1 MRLENLSMPCLAA
14 PGQSGGSGSAWA
26 TMESAFAGGT
36 RDLLETEPTNE
47 TGVQHIGLR
56 VAREELLLAVRHVRE
71 IIMLPTITFVPR
83 APAAIE
89 GILALRG
96 EIMPVLNLRRLWK
109 LERGSPTSH
118 TRVVVLQHEE
128 GGFGVIVDEIT
139 DFVSLEEAHIEA
151 VPQNFF
157 SQEYAVLEGVAKVG
171 EKVRGVLGFE
181 RLLALLPSADEG
193 EGG

>member
-1 MRLENLSMPCLAA
+1 VLPKKTTLLLTPADGA
-14 PGQSGGSGSAWA
+14 SAWEQ
-26 TMESAFAGGT
+26 MENAFATGS
-36 RDLLETEPTNE
+36 RDLLEAESHQD

-56 VAREELLLAVRHVRE
+56 VAREELLLAVRFVRE

-83 APAAIE
+83 AATAIE

-109 LERGSPTSH
+109 LDRGSATSS
-118 TRVVVLQHEE
+118 TRVVILQHEV
-128 GGFGVIVDEIT
+128 GGFGIIVDEIT
-139 DFVSLEEAHIEA
+139 DFVSLEENQIEA

-157 SQEYAVLEGVAKVG
+157 SQEYSVLEGVAKVG

-181 RLLALLPSADEG
+181 RLLKLLPLAEG
-193 EGG
+193 DAQEEE